1 MDRGAWQ
8 AAVHVVTRSDMTG
21 GLKRERA
28 SHSYSFSSSYVWMW
42 ELDYKECW
50 VLKNWCFWTVVL
62 EKTLESPL
70 DCKEIKS
77 VIPKRNQS
85 WIFIGRTAAETE
97 APILWPPCM
106 KKKTMHWW
114 RPWCWERLK
123 AGGEGGDR
131 GWDFGWCHWLNG
143 HEFQQAPGV
152 GDGQGRL
159 TCCSPWG
166 CRELDMTEWLNW
178 TDSFIN
184 MR

>member
-1 MDRGAWQ
+1 M
-8 AAVHVVTRSDMTG
+8 VNK
-21 GLKRERA
+21 GL
-28 SHSYSFSSSYVWMW
+28 SCQGYGFSSGHVWMW
-42 ELDYKECW
+42 SLDYKDSW
-50 VLKNWCFWTVVL
+50 ALKNSNVVL

-70 DCKEIKS
+70 DCKGIQP
-77 VIPKRNQS
+77 IHPKGNQS

-143 HEFQQAPGV
+143 HALEQLWEMV
-152 GDGQGRL
+152 MGRKAWSAVVHRVSRSQ
-159 TCCSPWG
+159 T
-166 CRELDMTEWLNW
+166 WLNNNNKLVCPILII
-178 TDSFIN
+178 S
-184 MR
+184 